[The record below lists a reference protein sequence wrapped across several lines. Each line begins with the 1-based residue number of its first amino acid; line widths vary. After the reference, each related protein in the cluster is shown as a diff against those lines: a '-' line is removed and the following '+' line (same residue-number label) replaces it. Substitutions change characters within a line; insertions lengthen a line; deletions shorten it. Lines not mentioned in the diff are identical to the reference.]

1 MNYQQGSP
9 EWLEM
14 RKNYI
19 GASDAPV
26 VMNMSPWKKKIDLWR
41 EKVVLPSHQKTTG
54 PMLYGKETE
63 SIALE
68 KFNIEMGLDG
78 EFFQFEPTLRF
89 HPAIPY
95 MMASLDGFCEQ
106 LHEAVEIKCPG
117 KKDHELASKGEIPKK
132 YIPQLQH
139 QIEVCGLAYIW
150 YYSYSS
156 ESQYR
161 INVPRDQ
168 KFIDEMLEKEAEFWD
183 CVVNFREPD

>member
-1 MNYQQGSP
+1 MKQGTP
-9 EWLEM
+9 EWHEM
-14 RKNYI
+14 RKNHI

-26 VMNMSPWKKKIDLWR
+26 VMNMSPWKKPKDLWR
-41 EKVVLPSHQKTTG
+41 EKVALALPQTTTG

-63 SIALE
+63 SKALE

-78 EFFQFEPTLRF
+78 EFFQFEPTMRF
-89 HPAIPY
+89 HPAIRF

-106 LHEAVEIKCPG
+106 LNEAVEIKCPG
-117 KKDHELASKGEIPKK
+117 KRDHFLASKGEIPKK

-139 QIEVCGLAYIW
+139 QIEVCELAYIW
-150 YYSYSS
+150 YFSYSS
-156 ESQYR
+156 ESQYM

-168 KFIDEMLEKEAEFWD
+168 AFIDIMLEKEAEFWD